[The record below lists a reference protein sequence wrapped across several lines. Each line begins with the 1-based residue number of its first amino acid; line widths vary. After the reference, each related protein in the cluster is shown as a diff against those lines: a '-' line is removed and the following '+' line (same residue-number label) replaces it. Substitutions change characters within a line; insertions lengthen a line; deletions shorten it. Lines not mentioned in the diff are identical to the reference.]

1 MIKLTGDT
9 TAQFNR
15 LAAIAFDILG
25 LKGDATVDVEIIDDA
40 EMRELNNRTRGVDSA
55 TDVLSF
61 PALDRIT
68 DFTQKIIRAITTSR
82 KERSY
87 WAILPLTATRRRGKP
102 RNTARASV
110 KSTIF
115 SCTGFCIFWDT
126 TI

>member
-68 DFTQKIIRAITTSR
+68 DFTQKNYPRDYDESQRAVVLGDIAVNRDAAARQADR
-82 KERSY
+82 K
-87 WAILPLTATRRRGKP
+87 
-102 RNTARASV
+102 SV
-110 KSTIF
+110 V
-115 SCTGFCIFWDT
+115 
-126 TI
+126 

>member
-68 DFTQKIIRAITTSR
+68 DFTQKKLSAR
-82 KERSY
+82 
-87 WAILPLTATRRRGKP
+87 LRRV
-102 RNTARASV
+102 A
-110 KSTIF
+110 KSGRIGRY
-115 SCTGFCIFWDT
+115 CR
-126 TI
+126 